1 MAVDV
6 ADGILKAPRSAASDP
21 PSKII
26 TVSPSESSLYAD
38 GQQAGSEAEQLKV
51 ISEYVGFTSLHS
63 VHFEPSLGIV
73 MSRLFLLMKSS

>member
-6 ADGILKAPRSAASDP
+6 ADGIVETPHSAASDP
-21 PSKII
+21 ASKII
-26 TVSPSESSLYAD
+26 TVSLSESSLYAD

-73 MSRLFLLMKSS
+73 MSRLLLMKSS